1 MTFSLPWLSR
11 STVLETMAPL
21 LALLALLQLGP
32 GLAALSC
39 PQNVNIVGGNF
50 TLSRG
55 WAPGSVLIYSC
66 PLGKYP
72 SPAWRECQSNGQW
85 QTPRATSSLPTLRSS
100 RLAKAVC
107 KPVRCPA
114 PTSFENGIY
123 IPRLGSYPVGG
134 NLSFECEHGFTLRGS
149 PVRYCRPNGV
159 WDGETAVCDNG
170 ASHCPNPGI
179 SVGTMRTG
187 SSFDLGDKVSYRCS
201 STNLVLTG
209 SVERECL
216 SNGVWSGSEP
226 ICRQPYSYDFPEDVA
241 SALGTSF
248 THLLGATNPI
258 QKRTENLGRK
268 IQIQRSG
275 HLNLYL
281 LLDAS
286 QSVSEKD
293 FDIFKESAFLMVD
306 RIFSFEI
313 KVSVAII
320 TFASRPK
327 IIMSVLNERSQ
338 NVMEVMDSLESV
350 CYKDHENATGTN
362 TYEAL
367 NSVYLMM
374 NNQMDRLGMETSAW
388 QEIRHAIILLTD
400 GKSNM
405 GGSPKPAVDNIR
417 EILGISR
424 NRNDYLDIYAIGV
437 GKLDVDW
444 KELNELGSKKDGER
458 HAFILQDAKAV
469 QQVFEH
475 ILDVSKLTDT
485 ICGVG
490 NMSVNASDQEKTP
503 WQVTFK
509 PKSKETCQGSL
520 ISDQWVLTAAH
531 CFHDAQIE
539 DRHLWRVIVGDPTSH
554 HGKEFHVEE
563 VLVAP
568 EFNVHAKQSQGIS
581 EFYADDIALLK
592 LSQRVKMSSHA
603 RPICLP
609 CTVGANMA
617 LRRSP
622 GSTCKDHETE
632 LLSQQKVPA
641 HFVALNGNRMNI
653 NLRTG
658 PERTSCIEAVSQN
671 KGSFPGLTNV
681 SEVVTDQFL
690 CSGMEEDDSP
700 CKGESGGAVFL
711 ERRYRFFQVGLVS
724 WGLFDPCHGSSNK
737 NLRRKPPHGVV
748 PRDFHISLFRLQP
761 WLRQHLDGVLDFL
774 PL

>member
-1 MTFSLPWLSR
+1 MCSSDLD
-11 STVLETMAPL
+11 
-21 LALLALLQLGP
+21 
-32 GLAALSC
+32 
-39 PQNVNIVGGNF
+39 IVGGNF

-107 KPVRCPA
+107 KAVRCPA

-490 NMSVNASDQEKTP
+490 NMSVNASDQERTP

-568 EFNVHAKQSQGIS
+568 GFDVHAKQSQGIS

>member
-66 PLGKYP
+66 PLGRYP

-85 QTPRATSSLPTLRSS
+85 QTPRASSLPTLRSS

-258 QKRTENLGRK
+258 QKKTENLGRK

-338 NVMEVMDSLESV
+338 NVMEVIDSLDSV

-374 NNQMDRLGMETSAW
+374 NNQMGRLGMETSAW

-490 NMSVNASDQEKTP
+490 NMSVNASDQERTP

-531 CFHDAQIE
+531 CFHDAQME

-568 EFNVHAKQSQGIS
+568 GFNVHAKQSQGIS

>member
-490 NMSVNASDQEKTP
+490 NMSVNASDQERTP

-568 EFNVHAKQSQGIS
+568 GFDVHAKQSQGIS

>member
-1 MTFSLPWLSR
+1 
-11 STVLETMAPL
+11 MAPL
-21 LALLALLQLGP
+21 LALFYLLQLGP

-66 PLGKYP
+66 PLGRYP

-85 QTPRATSSLPTLRSS
+85 QTPRASSLPTLRSS

-268 IQIQRSG
+268 IQILRSG

-293 FDIFKESAFLMVD
+293 FNIFKESAFLMVD

-338 NVMEVMDSLESV
+338 NVMEVMDSLDSV

-490 NMSVNASDQEKTP
+490 NMSVNASDQERTP

-531 CFHDAQIE
+531 CFHDAQME

-568 EFNVHAKQSQGIS
+568 GFNVHAKQSQGIS

-690 CSGMEEDDSP
+690 CSGMEGDDSP

>member
-338 NVMEVMDSLESV
+338 NVMEVMDSLDSV

-490 NMSVNASDQEKTP
+490 NMSVNASDQERTP

-531 CFHDAQIE
+531 CFHDAQLE

-568 EFNVHAKQSQGIS
+568 GFNVHAKQSQGIS

-761 WLRQHLDGVLDFL
+761 WLRQHLDGVLNFL

>member
-85 QTPRATSSLPTLRSS
+85 QTPRASSLPTLRSS

-258 QKRTENLGRK
+258 QKKTENLGRK

-490 NMSVNASDQEKTP
+490 NMSVNASDQERTP

-531 CFHDAQIE
+531 CFYDAQME

-568 EFNVHAKQSQGIS
+568 GFNVHAKQSQGIS

>member
-21 LALLALLQLGP
+21 LALFALLQLGP

-66 PLGKYP
+66 PLGRYP
-72 SPAWRECQSNGQW
+72 SPAWRECQSDGQW
-85 QTPRATSSLPTLRSS
+85 QTPRASSLPTLRSS

-187 SSFDLGDKVSYRCS
+187 SRFDLGDKVSYRCS

-338 NVMEVMDSLESV
+338 NVMEVMDSLDSV

-490 NMSVNASDQEKTP
+490 NMSVNASDQERTP

-531 CFHDAQIE
+531 CFHDAQME

-568 EFNVHAKQSQGIS
+568 GFNVHAKQSQGIS

-641 HFVALNGNRMNI
+641 NFVALNGNRMNI

>member
-85 QTPRATSSLPTLRSS
+85 QTPRASSLPTLRSS

-490 NMSVNASDQEKTP
+490 NMSVNASDQERTP

>member
-490 NMSVNASDQEKTP
+490 NMSVNASDQERTP

-531 CFHDAQIE
+531 CFHDAQME

>member
-11 STVLETMAPL
+11 FTALETMAPL

-50 TLSRG
+50 TLSSG

-66 PLGKYP
+66 PLGRYP

-85 QTPRATSSLPTLRSS
+85 QTPRASSLPTLRSS
-100 RLAKAVC
+100 RSAKAVC

-149 PVRYCRPNGV
+149 PVRYCRPNGM

-327 IIMSVLNERSQ
+327 IIMSVLNEKSQ
-338 NVMEVMDSLESV
+338 NVMEVMDSLDSV

-475 ILDVSKLTDT
+475 IL
-485 ICGVG
+485 
-490 NMSVNASDQEKTP
+490 
-503 WQVTFK
+503 
-509 PKSKETCQGSL
+509 
-520 ISDQWVLTAAH
+520 
-531 CFHDAQIE
+531 
-539 DRHLWRVIVGDPTSH
+539 
-554 HGKEFHVEE
+554 
-563 VLVAP
+563 
-568 EFNVHAKQSQGIS
+568 
-581 EFYADDIALLK
+581 
-592 LSQRVKMSSHA
+592 
-603 RPICLP
+603 
-609 CTVGANMA
+609 
-617 LRRSP
+617 
-622 GSTCKDHETE
+622 
-632 LLSQQKVPA
+632 
-641 HFVALNGNRMNI
+641 
-653 NLRTG
+653 
-658 PERTSCIEAVSQN
+658 
-671 KGSFPGLTNV
+671 
-681 SEVVTDQFL
+681 
-690 CSGMEEDDSP
+690 
-700 CKGESGGAVFL
+700 GE
-711 ERRYRFFQVGLVS
+711 
-724 WGLFDPCHGSSNK
+724 
-737 NLRRKPPHGVV
+737 
-748 PRDFHISLFRLQP
+748 
-761 WLRQHLDGVLDFL
+761 
-774 PL
+774 

>member
-66 PLGKYP
+66 PLGRYP

-85 QTPRATSSLPTLRSS
+85 QTPRASSLPTLRSS

-258 QKRTENLGRK
+258 QKKTENLGRK

-338 NVMEVMDSLESV
+338 NVMEVIDSLDSV

-374 NNQMDRLGMETSAW
+374 NNQMGRLGMETSAW

-417 EILGISR
+417 EILGINR

-490 NMSVNASDQEKTP
+490 NMSVNASDQERTP

-531 CFHDAQIE
+531 CFHDAQME

-568 EFNVHAKQSQGIS
+568 GFNVHAKQSQGIS

>member
-66 PLGKYP
+66 PLGRYP
-72 SPAWRECQSNGQW
+72 SPAWRECQSDGQW
-85 QTPRATSSLPTLRSS
+85 QTPRASSLPTLRSS

-338 NVMEVMDSLESV
+338 NVMEVMDSLDSV

-490 NMSVNASDQEKTP
+490 NMSVNASDQERTP

-531 CFHDAQIE
+531 CFHDAQME

-568 EFNVHAKQSQGIS
+568 GFNVHAKQSQGIS

-641 HFVALNGNRMNI
+641 NFVALNGNKMNI

>member
-1 MTFSLPWLSR
+1 
-11 STVLETMAPL
+11 MA
-21 LALLALLQLGP
+21 G
-32 GLAALSC
+32 
-39 PQNVNIVGGNF
+39 
-50 TLSRG
+50 
-55 WAPGSVLIYSC
+55 
-66 PLGKYP
+66 PLGAS
-72 SPAWRECQSNGQW
+72 SP
-85 QTPRATSSLPTLRSS
+85 TPAPWADTHPWPGDYARATDSGRPQD
-100 RLAKAVC
+100 LARCPPCGPLSWLKQSASVSPLGLG
-107 KPVRCPA
+107 KSVRCPA
-114 PTSFENGIY
+114 PAAFENGIY
-123 IPRLGSYPVGG
+123 TPRLGSHPVGG

-149 PVRYCRPNGV
+149 PVRYCRPNGM
-159 WDGETAVCDNG
+159 WDGETAVCDDG
-170 ASHCPNPGI
+170 ASHCPNPGV
-179 SVGTMRTG
+179 SVGTVRTG

-201 STNLVLTG
+201 SSNLVLTG
-209 SVERECL
+209 SVERECQ
-216 SNGVWSGSEP
+216 SDGVWSGTEP
-226 ICRQPYSYDFPEDVA
+226 ICRQPYSYDFPEDVV
-241 SALGTSF
+241 SALGISF
-248 THLLGATNPI
+248 TNLLGATNPT
-258 QKRTENLGRK
+258 QKRKENLGRR

-286 QSVSEKD
+286 KSVSEQD
-293 FDIFKESAFLMVD
+293 FEVFKESAIFMVD

-313 KVSVAII
+313 KVSVAVI

-327 IIMSVLNERSQ
+327 IIMSVLSEKSQ
-338 NVMEVMDSLESV
+338 NGMEVVGSLDSIN
-350 CYKDHENATGTN
+350 YKDHENATGTN
-362 TYEAL
+362 IYEAL

-374 NNQMDRLGMETSAW
+374 NNQMNRVGMKTSAW

-417 EILGISR
+417 EILGIR
-424 NRNDYLDIYAIGV
+424 QKRNDYLDIYAIGV

-475 ILDVSKLTDT
+475 MLDVSKLTDT

-490 NMSVNASDQEKTP
+490 NMSANASDQERTP
-503 WQVTFK
+503 WHVTFK
-509 PKSKETCQGSL
+509 PKNKETCRGSL

-531 CFHDAQIE
+531 CFHDTQME
-539 DRHLWRVIVGDPTSH
+539 DRHLWRVSVGDPASQ
-554 HGKEFHVEE
+554 HGKEFLVEE
-563 VLVAP
+563 AFIAP
-568 EFNVHAKQSQGIS
+568 GFNVHAKKSQGIS

-592 LSQRVKMSSHA
+592 LAQKVKMSTHA

-609 CTVGANMA
+609 CTVEANMA

-622 GSTCKDHETE
+622 GGTCKEHETE
-632 LLSQQKVPA
+632 LLTQQKIPA
-641 HFVALNGNRMNI
+641 HFVALNGKKLNV

-658 PERTSCIEAVSQN
+658 PERMSCIEAVSRN
-671 KGSFPGLTNV
+671 KNLFPSLTNV

-690 CSGMEEDDSP
+690 CSGMEGDDNP

-724 WGLFDPCHGSSNK
+724 WGLYDPCHGLSNK
-737 NLRRKPPHGVV
+737 NSRRKPPYGVQ
-748 PRDFHISLFRLQP
+748 PRDFHVNLFRLQP
-761 WLRQHLDGVLDFL
+761 WLRQHLGGVLSFL

>member
-85 QTPRATSSLPTLRSS
+85 QTPRASSLPTLRSS

-490 NMSVNASDQEKTP
+490 NMSVNASDQERTP

-531 CFHDAQIE
+531 CFHDAQME

-671 KGSFPGLTNV
+671 KGSFPGLKNV

>member
-66 PLGKYP
+66 PLGRYP

-85 QTPRATSSLPTLRSS
+85 QTPRASSLPTLRSS

-241 SALGTSF
+241 STLGTSF

-293 FDIFKESAFLMVD
+293 FNIFKESAFLMVD

-338 NVMEVMDSLESV
+338 NVMEVMDSLDSV

-490 NMSVNASDQEKTP
+490 NMSVNASDQERTP

-531 CFHDAQIE
+531 CFHDAQME

-568 EFNVHAKQSQGIS
+568 GFNVHAKQSQGIS

-690 CSGMEEDDSP
+690 CSGMEGDDSP

>member
-85 QTPRATSSLPTLRSS
+85 QTPRASSLPTLRSS

-107 KPVRCPA
+107 KAVRCPA

-258 QKRTENLGRK
+258 QKKTENLGRK

-490 NMSVNASDQEKTP
+490 NMSVNASDQERTP

-531 CFHDAQIE
+531 CFHDAQME

-568 EFNVHAKQSQGIS
+568 GFNVHAKQSQGIS

>member
-66 PLGKYP
+66 PLGRYP
-72 SPAWRECQSNGQW
+72 SPAWRECQSDGQW
-85 QTPRATSSLPTLRSS
+85 QTPRASSLPTLRSS

-338 NVMEVMDSLESV
+338 NVMEVMDSLDSV

-490 NMSVNASDQEKTP
+490 NMSVNASDQERTP

-531 CFHDAQIE
+531 CFHDTQME

-568 EFNVHAKQSQGIS
+568 GFNVHAKQSQGIS

-641 HFVALNGNRMNI
+641 NFVALNGNKMNI

>member
-85 QTPRATSSLPTLRSS
+85 QTPRASSLPTLRSS

-187 SSFDLGDKVSYRCS
+187 SSFDLGDKVIYRCS

-258 QKRTENLGRK
+258 QKKTENLGRK

-490 NMSVNASDQEKTP
+490 NMSVNASDQERTP

-531 CFHDAQIE
+531 CFHDAQME

-568 EFNVHAKQSQGIS
+568 GFNVHAKQSQGIS

>member
-66 PLGKYP
+66 PLGRYP
-72 SPAWRECQSNGQW
+72 SPAWRECQSDGQW
-85 QTPRATSSLPTLRSS
+85 QTPRASSLPTLRSS

-187 SSFDLGDKVSYRCS
+187 SRFDLGDKVSYRCS

-338 NVMEVMDSLESV
+338 NVMEVMDSLDSV

-388 QEIRHAIILLTD
+388 QEIHHAIILLTD

-405 GGSPKPAVDNIR
+405 GGSPKLAVDNIR

-490 NMSVNASDQEKTP
+490 NMSVNASDQERTP

-531 CFHDAQIE
+531 CFHDAQME

-568 EFNVHAKQSQGIS
+568 GFNVHAKQSQGIS

-609 CTVGANMA
+609 CTVGANLA

-641 HFVALNGNRMNI
+641 NFVALNGNRMNI

>member
-66 PLGKYP
+66 PLGRYP

-85 QTPRATSSLPTLRSS
+85 QTPRASSLPTLRSS

-293 FDIFKESAFLMVD
+293 FNIFKESAFLMVD

-338 NVMEVMDSLESV
+338 NVMEVMDSLDSV

-490 NMSVNASDQEKTP
+490 NMSVNASDQERTP

-531 CFHDAQIE
+531 CFHDAQME

-568 EFNVHAKQSQGIS
+568 GFNVHAKQSQGIS

-690 CSGMEEDDSP
+690 CSGMEGDDSP

>member
-107 KPVRCPA
+107 KAVRCPA

-338 NVMEVMDSLESV
+338 NVMEVMDSLDSV

-490 NMSVNASDQEKTP
+490 NMSVNASDQERTP

-531 CFHDAQIE
+531 CFHDAQME

-568 EFNVHAKQSQGIS
+568 GFDVHAKQSQGIS

>member
-66 PLGKYP
+66 PLGRYP
-72 SPAWRECQSNGQW
+72 SPAWRECQSDGQW
-85 QTPRATSSLPTLRSS
+85 QTPRASSLPTLRSS

-187 SSFDLGDKVSYRCS
+187 SRFDLGDKVSYRCS

-338 NVMEVMDSLESV
+338 NVMEVMDSLDSV

-490 NMSVNASDQEKTP
+490 NMSVNASDQERTP

-509 PKSKETCQGSL
+509 LKSKETCQGSL

-531 CFHDAQIE
+531 CFHDAQME

-568 EFNVHAKQSQGIS
+568 GFNVHAKQSQGIS

-641 HFVALNGNRMNI
+641 NFVALNGNKMNI

>member
-21 LALLALLQLGP
+21 LALFALLQLGP

-66 PLGKYP
+66 PLGRYP
-72 SPAWRECQSNGQW
+72 SPAWRECQSDGQW
-85 QTPRATSSLPTLRSS
+85 QTPRASSLPTLRSS

-338 NVMEVMDSLESV
+338 NVMEVMDSLDSV

-490 NMSVNASDQEKTP
+490 NMSVNASDQERTP

-531 CFHDAQIE
+531 CFHDAQME

-568 EFNVHAKQSQGIS
+568 GFNVHAKQSQGIS

-641 HFVALNGNRMNI
+641 NFVALNGNRMNI

>member
-21 LALLALLQLGP
+21 LALFALLQLGP

-66 PLGKYP
+66 PLGRYP
-72 SPAWRECQSNGQW
+72 SPAWRECQSDGQW
-85 QTPRATSSLPTLRSS
+85 QTPRASSLPTLRSS

-187 SSFDLGDKVSYRCS
+187 SRFDLGDKVSYRCS

-338 NVMEVMDSLESV
+338 NVMEVMDSLDSV

-490 NMSVNASDQEKTP
+490 NMSVNASDQERTP

-531 CFHDAQIE
+531 CFHDAQME

-568 EFNVHAKQSQGIS
+568 GFNVHAKQSQGIS

-609 CTVGANMA
+609 CTVGANLA

-641 HFVALNGNRMNI
+641 NFVALNGNRMNI

>member
-21 LALLALLQLGP
+21 LALFALLQLGP

-66 PLGKYP
+66 PLGRYP
-72 SPAWRECQSNGQW
+72 SPAWRECQSDGQW
-85 QTPRATSSLPTLRSS
+85 QTPRASSLPTLRSS

-187 SSFDLGDKVSYRCS
+187 SRFDLGDKVSYRCS

-338 NVMEVMDSLESV
+338 NVMEVMDSLDSV

-490 NMSVNASDQEKTP
+490 NMSVNASDQERTP

-531 CFHDAQIE
+531 CFHDAQME

-568 EFNVHAKQSQGIS
+568 GFNVHAKQSQGIS

-641 HFVALNGNRMNI
+641 NFVALNGNKMNI

>member
-66 PLGKYP
+66 PLGRYP

-85 QTPRATSSLPTLRSS
+85 QTPRASSLPTLRSS

-170 ASHCPNPGI
+170 
-179 SVGTMRTG
+179 
-187 SSFDLGDKVSYRCS
+187 
-201 STNLVLTG
+201 
-209 SVERECL
+209 
-216 SNGVWSGSEP
+216 
-226 ICRQPYSYDFPEDVA
+226 
-241 SALGTSF
+241 
-248 THLLGATNPI
+248 
-258 QKRTENLGRK
+258 
-268 IQIQRSG
+268 
-275 HLNLYL
+275 
-281 LLDAS
+281 
-286 QSVSEKD
+286 
-293 FDIFKESAFLMVD
+293 
-306 RIFSFEI
+306 
-313 KVSVAII
+313 
-320 TFASRPK
+320 
-327 IIMSVLNERSQ
+327 
-338 NVMEVMDSLESV
+338 
-350 CYKDHENATGTN
+350 
-362 TYEAL
+362 
-367 NSVYLMM
+367 
-374 NNQMDRLGMETSAW
+374 
-388 QEIRHAIILLTD
+388 

-490 NMSVNASDQEKTP
+490 NMSVNASDQERTP

-531 CFHDAQIE
+531 CFHDAQME

-568 EFNVHAKQSQGIS
+568 GFNVHAKQSQGIS

-690 CSGMEEDDSP
+690 CSGMEGDDSP

>member
-85 QTPRATSSLPTLRSS
+85 QTPRASSLPTLRSS

-170 ASHCPNPGI
+170 ASHCSNPGI

-258 QKRTENLGRK
+258 QKKTENLGRK

-490 NMSVNASDQEKTP
+490 NMSVNASDQERTP

-531 CFHDAQIE
+531 CFHDAQME

-568 EFNVHAKQSQGIS
+568 GFNVHAKQSQGIS

>member
-107 KPVRCPA
+107 KAVRCPA

-338 NVMEVMDSLESV
+338 NVMEVMDSLDSV

-490 NMSVNASDQEKTP
+490 NMSVNASDQERTP

-531 CFHDAQIE
+531 CFHDAQLE

-568 EFNVHAKQSQGIS
+568 GFDVHAKQSQGIS

>member
-66 PLGKYP
+66 PLGRYP

-85 QTPRATSSLPTLRSS
+85 QTPRASSLPTLRSS

-293 FDIFKESAFLMVD
+293 FNIFKESAFLMVD

-338 NVMEVMDSLESV
+338 NVMEVMDSLDSV

-490 NMSVNASDQEKTP
+490 NMSVNASDQERTP

-531 CFHDAQIE
+531 CFHDAQME

-568 EFNVHAKQSQGIS
+568 GFNVHAKQSQGIS

-690 CSGMEEDDSP
+690 CSGMEGDDSP

-711 ERRYRFFQVGLVS
+711 ERRYRFFQVRSRIWRGDSLPGYKCFLAGSRWEAFEGNQRGGGLE
-724 WGLFDPCHGSSNK
+724 WGCLY
-737 NLRRKPPHGVV
+737 LLML
-748 PRDFHISLFRLQP
+748 SLPSR
-761 WLRQHLDGVLDFL
+761 WAW
-774 PL
+774 

>member
-66 PLGKYP
+66 PLGRYP
-72 SPAWRECQSNGQW
+72 SPAWRECQSDGQW
-85 QTPRATSSLPTLRSS
+85 QTPRASSLPTLRSS

-187 SSFDLGDKVSYRCS
+187 SRFDLGDKVSYRCS

-338 NVMEVMDSLESV
+338 NVMEVMDSLDSV

-490 NMSVNASDQEKTP
+490 NMSVNASDQERTP

-531 CFHDAQIE
+531 CFHDAQME

-568 EFNVHAKQSQGIS
+568 GFNVHAKQSQGIS

-641 HFVALNGNRMNI
+641 NFVALNGNRMNI

>member
-85 QTPRATSSLPTLRSS
+85 QTPRASSLPTLRSS

-490 NMSVNASDQEKTP
+490 NMSVNASDQERTP

-568 EFNVHAKQSQGIS
+568 GFNVHAKQSQGIS

>member
-66 PLGKYP
+66 PLGRYP
-72 SPAWRECQSNGQW
+72 SPAWRECQSDGQW
-85 QTPRATSSLPTLRSS
+85 QTPRASSLPTLRSS

-187 SSFDLGDKVSYRCS
+187 SRFDLGDKVSYRCS

-338 NVMEVMDSLESV
+338 NVMEVMDSLDSV

-490 NMSVNASDQEKTP
+490 NMSVNASDQERTP

-531 CFHDAQIE
+531 CFHDAQME

-568 EFNVHAKQSQGIS
+568 GFNVHAKQSQGIS

-641 HFVALNGNRMNI
+641 NFVALNGNKMNI

>member
-66 PLGKYP
+66 PLGRYP

-85 QTPRATSSLPTLRSS
+85 QTPRASSLPTLRSS

-258 QKRTENLGRK
+258 QKRT
-268 IQIQRSG
+268 
-275 HLNLYL
+275 
-281 LLDAS
+281 
-286 QSVSEKD
+286 
-293 FDIFKESAFLMVD
+293 
-306 RIFSFEI
+306 
-313 KVSVAII
+313 
-320 TFASRPK
+320 
-327 IIMSVLNERSQ
+327 
-338 NVMEVMDSLESV
+338 
-350 CYKDHENATGTN
+350 DHENATGTN

-490 NMSVNASDQEKTP
+490 NMSVNASDQERTP

-531 CFHDAQIE
+531 CFHDAQME

-568 EFNVHAKQSQGIS
+568 GFNVHAKQSQGIS

-690 CSGMEEDDSP
+690 CSGMEGDDSP

>member
-107 KPVRCPA
+107 KAVRCPA

-320 TFASRPK
+320 TFASQPK

-338 NVMEVMDSLESV
+338 NVMEVMDSLDSV

-362 TYEAL
+362 TYKAL

-490 NMSVNASDQEKTP
+490 NMSVNASDQERTP

-531 CFHDAQIE
+531 CFHDAQME
-539 DRHLWRVIVGDPTSH
+539 DRHLWRVIVGDPTTH

-568 EFNVHAKQSQGIS
+568 GFNVHAKQSQGIS

>member
-1 MTFSLPWLSR
+1 MTFSLPRLS
-11 STVLETMAPL
+11 VLETMAPL
-21 LALLALLQLGP
+21 LALLCLLQLGP

-39 PQNVNIVGGNF
+39 PQNVNIAGGNF

-55 WAPGSVLIYSC
+55 WAPGSLLVYSC
-66 PLGKYP
+66 PLGRYP
-72 SPAWRECQSNGQW
+72 SPAWRQCQSNGQW
-85 QTPRATSSLPTLRSS
+85 QTPRSSSLPTLRTP
-100 RLAKAVC
+100 RLVKAVC

-114 PTSFENGIY
+114 PASFENGIY
-123 IPRLGSYPVGG
+123 VPRLGSYPVGG

-149 PVRYCRPNGV
+149 PVRYCRPNGL

-170 ASHCPNPGI
+170 AGHCPNPGV
-179 SVGTMRTG
+179 SVGTVRTG

-201 STNLVLTG
+201 SSNLVLTG
-209 SVERECL
+209 SAERECQ

-226 ICRQPYSYDFPEDVA
+226 VCRQPYSYDFPEDVA

-248 THLLGATNPI
+248 TNLLGATNPT
-258 QKRTENLGRK
+258 QKRTENLGRR

-275 HLNLYL
+275 RLNLYL

-286 QSVSEKD
+286 QSVPEKD
-293 FDIFKESAFLMVD
+293 FGVFKDSALLMVD

-313 KVSVAII
+313 EVSVAII

-327 IIMSVLNERSQ
+327 TVLSVLSERSR
-338 NVMEVMDSLESV
+338 NVMEVIASLDSAS
-350 CYKDHENATGTN
+350 YKDHENATGTN

-417 EILGISR
+417 EILGITR

-475 ILDVSKLTDT
+475 MLDVSKLTDT

-490 NMSVNASDQEKTP
+490 NMSVNASDQERTP

-509 PKSKETCQGSL
+509 PKSKQTCQGSL

-531 CFHDAQIE
+531 CFHDIQME
-539 DRHLWRVIVGDPTSH
+539 DRHLWRVSVGDPTSQ
-554 HGKEFHVEE
+554 HGKEFLVEK
-563 VLVAP
+563 VLIAP
-568 EFNVHAKQSQGIS
+568 GFNVHAKQNQGIS

-592 LSQRVKMSSHA
+592 LSQKVKMSTHA

-609 CTVGANMA
+609 CTVGANVA
-617 LRRSP
+617 LRRPP
-622 GSTCKDHETE
+622 GGTCKDHETE

-641 HFVALNGNRMNI
+641 HFVALSGNRLNI

-658 PERTSCIEAVSQN
+658 PEWTNCIEAVSQN
-671 KGSFPGLTNV
+671 KDIFPDLTNI

-690 CSGMEEDDSP
+690 CSGMEEDDNP

-711 ERRYRFFQVGLVS
+711 ERKYRFFQVGLVS

-737 NLRRKPPHGVV
+737 NSRRKPPHGVR
-748 PRDFHISLFRLQP
+748 PRDFHINLFRLQP
-761 WLRQHLDGVLDFL
+761 WLRQHLDGVLNFL